1 MAAAAAFPA
10 RRRPIP
16 IASRAFPVSYENV
29 DYVLINHGTNDR
41 HEEYRQRFL
50 DGYERLLQEVYKR
63 HPHACVIV
71 MVPFCGAFR
80 ESLQALV
87 ETWAAARPPYVV
99 CGHRGLVARRAAS
112 SGSLRPPHSRRKAG
126 GAAKRSSGFYLKKR

>member
-1 MAAAAAFPA
+1 MAAAAAFPSA
-10 RRRPIP
+10 PEAYP
-16 IASRAFPVSYENV
+16 YCFAGVPVSYENV

-87 ETWAAARPPYVV
+87 ETWRQHGRRMLFVDTEGWLPAEPLHPDR
-99 CGHRGLVARRAAS
+99 CGHRIAAEK
-112 SGSLRPPHSRRKAG
+112 L
-126 GAAKRSSGFYLKKR
+126 AAQLSEALGFT